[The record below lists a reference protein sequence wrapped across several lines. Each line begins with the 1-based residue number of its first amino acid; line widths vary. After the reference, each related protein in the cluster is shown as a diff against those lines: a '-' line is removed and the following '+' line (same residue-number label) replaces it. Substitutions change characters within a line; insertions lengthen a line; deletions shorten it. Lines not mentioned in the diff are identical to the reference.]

1 MKKMKVRVTF
11 FEEVLGSS
19 SNNPDVYSNF
29 IADKLK
35 DPEKIEEEKLALG
48 YEEPDPDD
56 VMDKMMTVFPRDE
69 EDRPFMWD
77 YQWKGFFKDSCGMLR
92 NVSGSACSKIKA
104 YKKKIDGLIFPQP
117 RKILFLPMDGKK
129 YVDIGKCE
137 RPLRASTAQGE
148 RIALANS
155 ETVPKGTKAEFSI
168 LIMNDDLVK
177 MVKECLDYGCL
188 HGFSQWRNSGK
199 GRFTWECLG
208 VEDANVKDIASL
220 KGEEE

>member
-48 YEEPDPDD
+48 YEEPDPED
-56 VMDKMMTVFPRDE
+56 VIEKIMTVFPHDD

-77 YQWKGFFKDSCGMLR
+77 YQWKGFFKDSCRMLR
-92 NVSGSACSKIKA
+92 YISGTYCSKVTA

-117 RKILFLPMDGKK
+117 RKILFIPGEGKK

-137 RPLRASTAQGE
+137 RPLRGQTAQGE
-148 RIALANS
+148 RIALAYS
-155 ETVPKGTKAEFSI
+155 ETVPAGTKCEFTI
-168 LIMNDDLVK
+168 LIMDDKLEN
-177 MVKECLDYGCL
+177 MVKECMDYGRL

-199 GRFTWECLG
+199 GRFTWEILEEEKYDPRE
-208 VEDANVKDIASL
+208 VASM